1 MAGILIVDQIQNSS
15 NTLLINSGALAAN
28 TVGTTQLGSITNIN
42 SGFGNAMTLQ
52 ANGTTAIT
60 VDTNQRTIVAG
71 ATNGGS
77 YDSTSSGIY
86 FQKQTSSAEV
96 NVPFIRSEGDST
108 TTHLALGPSS
118 TSGQLRFYQNGSQ
131 RWYINGSGNLTAYG
145 SGLGITFNNA
155 SALTNSILND
165 YETGTWTPRFDGSG
179 TSGSASYSFQSG
191 FYTKIGNMVYASYDI
206 AASST
211 LSGATGQLCIRGLPF
226 TVASNTYDPVGG
238 GNVGYFNSFT
248 GVTPYTITHYL
259 DASGNY
265 AYFVYGNGSAS
276 TVQYMAVNNVTT
288 NSRVIGVIFYRAAF

>member
-1 MAGILIVDQIQNSS
+1 MSGILIVDQIQNSS

-155 SALTNSILND
+155 SALTNSTLND
-165 YETGTWTPRFDGSG
+165 YETGTFTPAFQYGTWTYVAQTGNYTKVGNIVTVSIRITWSNNNQTSSPVGVNLPFVTGGVSTSRYCGSLG
-179 TSGSASYSFQSG
+179 YLSGITYTSGNVPEVTVNGAGLTNVYFYSATPSG
-191 FYTKIGNMVYASYDI
+191 
-206 AASST
+206 ST
-211 LSGATGQLCIRGLPF
+211 PVAINNNYLLTNGELQVQL
-226 TVASNTYDPVGG
+226 TY
-238 GNVGYFNSFT
+238 
-248 GVTPYTITHYL
+248 
-259 DASGNY
+259 
-265 AYFVYGNGSAS
+265 
-276 TVQYMAVNNVTT
+276 Q
-288 NSRVIGVIFYRAAF
+288 AAF

>member
-1 MAGILIVDQIQNSS
+1 MSITI
-15 NTLLINSGALAAN
+15 SGGTGAAN
-28 TVGTTQLGSITNIN
+28 
-42 SGFGNAMTLQ
+42 
-52 ANGTTAIT
+52 AII
-60 VDTNQRTIVAG
+60 D
-71 ATNGGS
+71 ATNGVS
-77 YDSTSSGIY
+77 MATWTTSARPAGPVTGQMGY
-86 FQKQTSSAEV
+86 
-96 NVPFIRSEGDST
+96 NT
-108 TTHLALGPSS
+108 TTGVVETWNGSAWTSFNNITTNLNFAAGVNGINFNNN
-118 TSGQLRFYQNGSQ
+118 TSGVQTES
-131 RWYINGSGNLTAYG
+131 T
-145 SGLGITFNNA
+145 
-155 SALTNSILND
+155 LND

-288 NSRVIGVIFYRAAF
+288 NSRVIGVIFYRATF

>member
-1 MAGILIVDQIQNSS
+1 MSGILIVDQIQNSS

-155 SALTNSILND
+155 SALTNSTLND
-165 YETGTWTPRFDGSG
+165 YETGTWTPTD
-179 TSGSASYSFQSG
+179 TSGAGLTITNNFAY
-191 FYTKIGNMVYASYDI
+191 YTKIGNMVFASCDI
-206 AASST
+206 QYPST
-211 LSGATGQLCIRGLPF
+211 SNGSTAQFSMPF
-226 TVASNTYDPVGG
+226 TST
-238 GNVGYFNSFT
+238 
-248 GVTPYTITHYL
+248 
-259 DASGNY
+259 NY
-265 AYFVYGNGSAS
+265 ANAFVGFSSYTASAIYFE
-276 TVQYMAVNNVTT
+276 NVTSSSNMT
-288 NSRVIGVIFYRAAF
+288 ISNSSYANMSNATVSGKRFIITLVYKAQF

>member
-1 MAGILIVDQIQNSS
+1 
-15 NTLLINSGALAAN
+15 LAAN

-42 SGFGNAMTLQ
+42 SGSGNAMTLQ

-145 SGLGITFNNA
+145 SGLGITFYNA
-155 SALTNSILND
+155 SALTNSTLND
-165 YETGTWTPRFDGSG
+165 YETGTWTPAFQTG
-179 TSGSASYSFQSG
+179 TFTYTRQTGY
-191 FYTKIGNMVYASYDI
+191 YTKIGNVVNASVDI
-206 AASST
+206 LWASN
-211 LSGATGQLCIRGLPF
+211 SGGGVNISINLPF
-226 TVASNTYDPVGG
+226 VIGGTSSSRAIGSFGFVLGMSFTSGTVPEISGNGTASNVNIYAMQPGGTTPTTLLNSALSSSGELQFSITYIA
-238 GNVGYFNSFT
+238 SF
-248 GVTPYTITHYL
+248 
-259 DASGNY
+259 
-265 AYFVYGNGSAS
+265 
-276 TVQYMAVNNVTT
+276 
-288 NSRVIGVIFYRAAF
+288 